1 MPRRLSDTMWVLR
14 NAGLTPDRTAEILG
28 VGKRQIYRW
37 EVEEAAPDIDTRE
50 RIETLGYM
58 VDILRLVY
66 TDDQIASW
74 LLRPN
79 EHLGDKA
86 PWRLLQ
92 NSKFD
97 AVLRAAKKATPL
109 PVQDGVSA

>member
-1 MPRRLSDTMWVLR
+1 MPRRLSDTMWTLR
-14 NAGLTPDRTAEILG
+14 TAGLTPDRTAEILG

-37 EVEEAAPDIDTRE
+37 EAGEAAPDTDTRE
-50 RIETLGYM
+50 LIETLGYI
-58 VDILRLVY
+58 VDTLRAVY
-66 TDDQIASW
+66 TDDQIAAW

-92 NSKFD
+92 GARFD
-97 AVLRAAKKATPL
+97 AVLRAARKAAPL
-109 PVQDGVSA
+109 VTQ